1 MTSSCINY
9 FVLTKF
15 SCGFLRPDVYI
26 TTAYKAKY
34 SDTMIYRSSLRYAP
48 ATYKLRQPSHF
59 STLLCCRHVVPAPL
73 AGSLAVMSLLRRSF
87 IIAQY
92 CHQTGRRA
100 GACSRRIVP
109 NLPTFVSRYV
119 IFPLARRGCFDF
131 YFAVVWHWHFLKY
144 HFISF
149 FPRIIF

>member
-1 MTSSCINY
+1 MTNSCSNCY
-9 FVLTKF
+9 VPNKF
-15 SCGFLRPDVYI
+15 SFGFLQPDVYI
-26 TTAYKAKY
+26 KTAYKAKY

-100 GACSRRIVP
+100 GACSRKNSSEFTKFREQIRYFP
-109 NLPTFVSRYV
+109 N
-119 IFPLARRGCFDF
+119 G
-131 YFAVVWHWHFLKY
+131 
-144 HFISF
+144 
-149 FPRIIF
+149 